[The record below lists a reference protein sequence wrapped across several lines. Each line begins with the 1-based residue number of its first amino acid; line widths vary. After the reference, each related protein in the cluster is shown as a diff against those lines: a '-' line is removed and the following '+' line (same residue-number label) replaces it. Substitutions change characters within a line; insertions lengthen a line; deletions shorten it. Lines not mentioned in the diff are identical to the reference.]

1 MLLGIYLNDH
11 FAGATL
17 GLELVRRSEQ
27 NNRRAPLG
35 PFLAE
40 LARELDEDRTTL
52 REIMA
57 ALDVGVDSVK
67 VWAAWLG
74 EKAGRLKLNGRL
86 RGYSPMSRVVELEG
100 LALGVAGKRAG
111 WRTLKLLAPQLPA
124 LEPFDLDELE
134 RRADS
139 QLERLESHRREAVA
153 AAFPHSRGVM

>member
-11 FAGATL
+11 LAGATI
-17 GLELVRRSEQ
+17 GRELARRSEQ
-27 NNRRAPLG
+27 SNRGSSFG

-40 LARELDEDRTTL
+40 LAREIDEDRRTL
-52 REIMA
+52 LGIMA
-57 ALDVGVDSVK
+57 ALDVGVDSLK
-67 VWAAWLG
+67 VGAAWLG

-124 LEPFDLDELE
+124 LAPFDLDELE
-134 RRADS
+134 RRADG
-139 QLERLESHRREAVA
+139 QLERLEMRRREAVA
-153 AAFPHSRGVM
+153 AAFPDSRG